1 MRIGVTSFV
10 VAICFFCISS
20 CNTTVQNEVAEQ
32 QPEEITTVKK
42 NNYPYG
48 IPVDSL
54 KAFEGTIRSNKF
66 LSDILL
72 QYGLTFPEI
81 SQTLQSSS
89 DVFDV
94 RKVIAGNKYT
104 VYCDTLPELRAR
116 YMLYEHDA
124 YTNYVLSFSDSMNI
138 TKFQKEIE
146 SEIKYASCTIS
157 SSLWDA
163 MIENGVNPM
172 MAVELSEIFAWTVDF
187 FGLQKGD
194 RFKMIYEERSVEN
207 RSLGSGRVYGAQYI
221 SGDKTYTAI
230 PFVQDSIDSYFDV
243 DGTSLRKAFLKAP
256 LQYSRISSRFS
267 SGRMHPVLRVVRPH
281 YGVDY
286 AAPTGTP
293 VVSIGDGKVISV
305 TYDSSSGNM
314 VKIKHNSV
322 YTTAYL
328 HLSRFGPGIK
338 SGVSV
343 KQGQVIGYVGST
355 GVSTGPHLDFRIYL
369 NGSPVDPLKVESPSV
384 DPIHEENMDRFEMSK
399 SVVLELL
406 NSIPDSL
413 LHEEAFLN
421 DTILKP
427 VPL

>member
-42 NNYPYG
+42 NNYPYA

-54 KAFEGTIRSNKF
+54 KAIEGTIRSNKF

-81 SQTLQSSS
+81 TQTLQSSS

-104 VYCDTLPELRAR
+104 VYCDTFPELRAR

-138 TKFQKEIE
+138 TKFQKEVY
-146 SEIKYASCTIS
+146 SEIKYASCIIS

-163 MIENGVNPM
+163 MSSSGVNPI

-194 RFKMIYEERSVEN
+194 QFKIIYEERTVDD

-221 SGDKTYTAI
+221 SEGKTYTAI
-230 PFVQDSIDSYFDV
+230 PFVQDSIDSYYDV
-243 DGTSLRKAFLKAP
+243 DGSSLRKAFLKAP
-256 LQYSRISSRFS
+256 LKYSRISSRYS
-267 SGRMHPVLRVVRPH
+267 SGRLHPVLRVVRPH

-286 AAPTGTP
+286 AAPLGTP
-293 VVSIGDGKVISV
+293 VVSIGDGKVISA
-305 TYDSSSGNM
+305 TYDSSNGNM

-328 HLSRFGPGIK
+328 HLSKFGSGIK
-338 SGVSV
+338 AGANVT
-343 KQGQVIGYVGST
+343 QGQVIGYVGST
-355 GVSTGPHLDFRIYL
+355 GVSTGPHLDFRVYL
-369 NGSPVDPLKVESPSV
+369 NGSPVDPLKIESPPV
-384 DPIHEENMDRFEMSK
+384 DPIHEENMERFAMSK
-399 SVVLELL
+399 SVILDLL

-413 LHEEAFLN
+413 SQDEDNLN
-421 DTILKP
+421 DAILKP